1 MINCNSNSKI
11 GVYLLSLFAIFFWGM
26 SYIWSDSLLSR
37 GIPVE
42 YVVFVRIAIASLF
55 LLVLNLLTGKSLRIH
70 RRDFPKFLLVS
81 LFEPLIYFV
90 TETYG
95 IQLTESPTYSSLIIA
110 SGPVFSVLVGVLA
123 FKEKLSALNI
133 VGIFVCIGGIALV
146 TAVSNTIGE
155 AFWLGAL
162 LLLIAVIS
170 EVGNASVTKI
180 LTARYDPSV
189 IVMYQFFFGSIYL
202 LPLFLTQGVESFDV
216 QVYFSWDV
224 WRPLLCLAILCS
236 SVAFSLWANTIKY
249 LGVAKSSI
257 FMSTIPVVTAL
268 AGWLLGSEL
277 LSVKQ
282 WVGIALATFG
292 VGLSQL
298 NFGSALFK
306 RKGNA

>member
-1 MINCNSNSKI
+1 M
-11 GVYLLSLFAIFFWGM
+11 LSLLAIVFWGM
-26 SYIWSDSLLSR
+26 SYIWSGSLLSK

-42 YVVFVRIAIASLF
+42 YVVFVRIAIASIF
-55 LLVLNLLTGKSLRIH
+55 LLVLNLFSGKNLRIQ
-70 RRDFPKFLLVS
+70 RRDLPKFLLVS

-123 FKEKLSALNI
+123 FKEKLTSLNI

-146 TAVSNTIGE
+146 TAVSNSIGE

-202 LPLFLTQGVESFDV
+202 LPLFLTQGVKGFDA
-216 QVYFSWDV
+216 QLYFSWDV
-224 WRPLLCLAILCS
+224 WKPLLCLAILCS
-236 SVAFSLWANTIKY
+236 GVAFSLWANTIKY

-277 LSVKQ
+277 LTLKQ
-282 WVGIALATFG
+282 WAGIALATLG

-298 NFGSALFK
+298 NLGTALFK
-306 RKGNA
+306 RKRKS